1 MVSFIY
7 LFAGFFP
14 DLCIVGSL
22 VVCTLLLLYFV
33 VLEAAVVHARKSI
46 LSVSNNTQEIFL
58 RDNVF
63 VDENF

>member
-22 VVCTLLLLYFV
+22 VVCTLLLVYFV
-33 VLEAAVVHARKSI
+33 VLEAAVVHASKI
-46 LSVSNNTQEIFL
+46 EI
-58 RDNVF
+58 
-63 VDENF
+63 ECK